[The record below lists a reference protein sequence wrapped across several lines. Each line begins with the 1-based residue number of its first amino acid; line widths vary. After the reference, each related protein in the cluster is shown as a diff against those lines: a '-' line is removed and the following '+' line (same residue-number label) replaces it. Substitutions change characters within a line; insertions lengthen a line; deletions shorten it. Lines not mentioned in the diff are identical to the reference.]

1 MNYARVISLNFR
13 SADDLEI
20 FYHKW
25 DNWFPENMPTAI
37 GRTLV
42 KTAENSTLMVAV
54 YETEEIAEKA
64 REIVENFFQ
73 METQRIHDII
83 EFHGEVMK

>member
-25 DNWFPENMPTAI
+25 DNWFPENMPIAI
-37 GRTLV
+37 SRTLV

-54 YETEEIAEKA
+54 YET
-64 REIVENFFQ
+64 
-73 METQRIHDII
+73 
-83 EFHGEVMK
+83 

>member
-25 DNWFPENMPTAI
+25 DNWFPENMPSAI
-37 GRTLV
+37 SRTLV
-42 KTAENSTLMVAV
+42 KTAANSTLMMTV
-54 YETEEIAEKA
+54 YETEEIAERA
-64 REIVENFFQ
+64 REIVEKFFQ
-73 METQRIHDII
+73 METKGTHDII
-83 EFHGEVMK
+83 EFHGKVMK

>member
-25 DNWFPENMPTAI
+25 DNWFPENMPIAI
-37 GRTLV
+37 SRTLV
-42 KTAENSTLMVAV
+42 KTAENSTLFVAV
-54 YETEEIAEKA
+54 YETEEIAERA
-64 REIVENFFQ
+64 RKIVENFFQ